1 MNYKEYILMRIG
13 YLSTI
18 YHTSF
23 ILKSKKFPFDN
34 IHETEWILFP
44 TGPAMMNAFKNKE
57 IDLGYIGLPPVMIG
71 IDDGMKIK
79 CVGGGHIEG
88 TVMIADKSY
97 QSYTEL
103 GNVDSVIEQLNNKTI
118 GTPTK
123 GSIHDVIIRST
134 IKSKNI
140 SINNYPWADF
150 IPDAI
155 HDGEIEAG
163 VGTPSLATVA
173 SKQFDTKIILPPKTL
188 WPYNPSYGIVVQEE
202 LISNSGDFII
212 SFLKAHEN
220 ASNLIRNEPEIAA
233 EIASQEMGIVD
244 NEFVLDTYKISPRYC
259 AKIPD
264 KYIKSTMKFIPILK
278 ELGYMKNDLNIDDIF
293 NLKFIDEAHIEEAHY

>member
-1 MNYKEYILMRIG
+1 MRIG

-23 ILKSKKFPFDN
+23 ILKSGKFPFDN
-34 IHETEWILFP
+34 LEKTDWILFP
-44 TGPAMMNAFKNKE
+44 TGPAMIKAFKDKE

-71 IDDGMKIK
+71 IEKGMKIK

-88 TVMIADKSY
+88 TVMISDETY
-97 QSYTEL
+97 QSYNEL
-103 GNVDSVIEQLNNKTI
+103 DDVESVIKQFNKKTI

-123 GSIHDVIIRST
+123 GSIHDVIIRS
-134 IKSKNI
+134 ILKKENI

-155 HDGEIEAG
+155 QDGEIAAG

-173 SKQFDTKIILPPKTL
+173 SKQFNTKIILPPKTL
-188 WPYNPSYGIVVQEE
+188 WPYNPSYGIVVQKE

-212 SFLKAHEN
+212 SFLKAHED

-233 EIASQEMGIVD
+233 EIASQEMGVVD
-244 NEFVLDTYKISPRYC
+244 KKFVLDTYKISPRYC

-264 KYIKSTMKFIPILK
+264 KYIESTMKFIPVLK
-278 ELGYMKNDLNIDDIF
+278 DLGYMENDLNVEDIF
-293 NLKFIDEAHIEEAHY
+293 NLKFIDKAHPQKEHY

>member
-1 MNYKEYILMRIG
+1 MRIG

-23 ILKSKKFPFDN
+23 ILKSGKFPFDN
-34 IHETEWILFP
+34 LEKTDWILFP
-44 TGPAMMNAFKNKE
+44 TGPAMIKAFKDKE

-71 IDDGMKIK
+71 IEKGMKIK

-88 TVMIADKSY
+88 TVMISDETY
-97 QSYTEL
+97 QSYNEL
-103 GNVDSVIEQLNNKTI
+103 DDVESVIKQFNKKTI

-123 GSIHDVIIRST
+123 GSIHDVIIRSLL
-134 IKSKNI
+134 KKENI

-155 HDGEIEAG
+155 QDGEIAAG

-173 SKQFDTKIILPPKTL
+173 SKQFNTKIILPPKTL

-212 SFLKAHEN
+212 SFLNAHED

-233 EIASQEMGIVD
+233 EIASQEMGVVD
-244 NEFVLDTYKISPRYC
+244 KKFVLDTYKISPRYC

-264 KYIKSTMKFIPILK
+264 KYIESTMKFIPVLK
-278 ELGYMKNDLNIDDIF
+278 DLGYMKNDLNIKDIF
-293 NLKFIDEAHIEEAHY
+293 NLNFIDEAHTEEAHY

>member
-1 MNYKEYILMRIG
+1 MRIG

-23 ILKSKKFPFDN
+23 ILKSGKFPFEE
-34 IHETEWILFP
+34 IEETDWILFP
-44 TGPAMMNAFKNKE
+44 TGPAMMKAFKNME

-71 IDDGMKIK
+71 VENGMKIK

-88 TVMIADKSY
+88 TVMIANKSY
-97 QSYTEL
+97 SSYNEL
-103 GNVDSVIEQLNNKTI
+103 GDVKSVIEQFKNKTI

-123 GSIHDVIIRST
+123 GSIHDVIIRS
-134 IKSKNI
+134 ILKKENI

-155 HDGEIEAG
+155 QDGEIAAG

-173 SKQFDTKIILPPKTL
+173 SKQFNSKIILPPKTL

-202 LISNSGDFII
+202 LISNSGDFIT
-212 SFLKAHEN
+212 SFLKAHET

-233 EIASQEMGIVD
+233 EIASQEMGVVD
-244 NEFVLDTYKISPRYC
+244 KKFVLDTYKISPRYC

-264 KYIKSTMKFIPILK
+264 KYIESTMKFIPVLK
-278 ELGYMKNDLNIDDIF
+278 DLGYMENDLTVEDIF
-293 NLKFIDEAHIEEAHY
+293 NLKFIEEAHPQKDHY